1 MSVPSSTQSSTATP
15 AVVLPAPSAAE
26 IDASCRI
33 PVLHFFLAA
42 LSWLVVG
49 TILGFIS
56 SIKMHGSFLDQT
68 PWLTYGR
75 VWPAAM
81 NAILFGFATQA
92 GLGVVVWLIA
102 RLGRNPV
109 SGVILPTFAG
119 VLWNLGVATGVV
131 GILAGM
137 STGYPWLEAP
147 LAAGILLI
155 VAYALTGIWALIA
168 FQQRQTSE
176 LYVSQWYILA
186 ALLWFPWLY
195 VTAELL
201 LVVSPVRGVMQSVV
215 NWWFIN
221 GFTQLWLGG
230 VGLATLF
237 YFIPKL
243 LKRPLHSGSM
253 AAIGFWFLA
262 LLGGFGGVPVGSPV
276 PKWIPSLSVVTT
288 VALIVPLLAVV
299 INLFQTAK
307 AGTAARADDA
317 LALKF
322 VLLGAASYGVSM
334 LGHIFEATRSLG
346 GATRLTVFGSGI
358 SHLFVLG
365 FFGLTVLGAIHYIVP
380 KLVERDWARPGLS
393 RIHFWLSVIGIF
405 MTAAGLL
412 AGGFVQGG
420 LIRDPNVSAVDAA
433 RKIVPFL
440 GIATLGWALLA
451 LGSLVVLTNLKLTL
465 FQFCLSRFNFR
476 HLLAPLN
483 DNPGGKS

>member
-1 MSVPSSTQSSTATP
+1 MSVPSSTPSSTATP

-49 TILGFIS
+49 TILGLIS

-92 GLGVVVWLIA
+92 GLGVMVWLIA

-119 VLWNLGVATGVV
+119 VLWNLGVATGVA

-137 STGYPWLEAP
+137 STGYTWLEAP
-147 LAAGILLI
+147 MAAGILLI

-168 FQQRQTSE
+168 FQQRQTAE

-201 LVVSPVRGVMQSVV
+201 LVVAPVRGVMQSVV
-215 NWWFIN
+215 NWWFVN

-322 VLLGAASYGVSM
+322 VLLGAASYGLSM
-334 LGHIFEATRSLG
+334 LGHIFEATRSFG
-346 GATRLTVFGSGI
+346 KLTQLTIFTSGI
-358 SHLFVLG
+358 THLFVFG
-365 FFGLTVLGAIHYIVP
+365 FFGLTILGAVHYIVP
-380 KLVERDWARPGLS
+380 KLLERDWAQAGLS
-393 RIHFWLSVIGIF
+393 KGYFWLCVVGIF
-405 MTAAGLL
+405 LTSAGLIV
-412 AGGFVQGG
+412 GGFIQGG
-420 LIRDPNVSAVDAA
+420 LIRDAGVSSVDAA

-440 GIATLGWALLA
+440 GVATLGWALLA
-451 LGSLVVLTNLKLTL
+451 LGSLLMLTNLKLTL
-465 FQFCLSRFNFR
+465 FQFCRDRFNPR
-476 HLLAPLN
+476 EWLAPLN
-483 DNPGGKS
+483 DKAGRKP